1 MLTNFEN
8 SFTVGNRNK
17 LSTK

>member
-1 MLTNFEN
+1 MSTDFEN
-8 SFTVGNRNK
+8 SFTVGYSDK